1 MTWLQ
6 TLHEESFTAKDFL
19 FADGGQMDLRLAYR
33 TLGKLA
39 SDKGNAVLLLHGTI
53 GSGQQ
58 FLQPA
63 FADALFGAGEPLD
76 AGEHFIILPD
86 AIGHGKSSKPSDGM
100 GQDFPRYGYS
110 DVVEAQ
116 HRLVTEGLGLHRLRL
131 VMGTSMGGMQTWM
144 WGELYPEM
152 MDALMPVASLPE
164 RVTGRNLLWRRL
176 LLQVA
181 RLDGPGEVE
190 TPPRGLGLA
199 WVLFQMMAGSPARLA
214 ESLESPERA
223 DAYIQSVAGDATA
236 QQSLLDVIWEFESSR
251 DYDPAPHL
259 SRIRAPLLAVN
270 FADDAVNPAELGVM
284 ERMIAQV
291 HDGRSVLLPATATSK
306 GHQTLSDPASWK
318 EYLRGLLSRA
328 GVQADATLTETRGKA
343 ISQGAKP

>member
-1 MTWLQ
+1 MTWQQ
-6 TLHEESFTAKDFL
+6 TLHEDTFMARDFL
-19 FADGGQMDLRLAYR
+19 FADGGHIDVRLAYR

-39 SDKGNAVLLLHGTI
+39 PGEDNAVLLLHGTV

-76 AGEHFIILPD
+76 VDRHFIILPD
-86 AIGHGKSSKPSDGM
+86 AIGHGKSSKPSDGL
-100 GQDFPRYGYS
+100 GQDFPRYRYN
-110 DVVEAQ
+110 DMVKAQ
-116 HRLVTEGLGLHRLRL
+116 HRLVTEGLGLQRLQL

-144 WGELYPEM
+144 WGKRYPDM
-152 MDALMPVASLPE
+152 MDALLPVASLPE

-176 LLQVA
+176 LLQIA
-181 RLDGPGEVE
+181 GLDGPGEAG

-214 ESLESPERA
+214 ESLHCPEQA
-223 DAYIQSVAGDATA
+223 DAYIQSVAAEAITKEN
-236 QQSLLDVIWEFESSR
+236 LLDVVWEFEASQ

-259 SRIRAPLLAVN
+259 NRIRAPLLAVN

-284 ERMIAQV
+284 DRLIAQV
-291 HDGRSVLLPATATSK
+291 HGGQSVLLPATDTSR
-306 GHQTLSDPASWK
+306 GHQTLTDPASWK
-318 EYLRGLLSRA
+318 EYLRGLLGRSISPN
-328 GVQADATLTETRGKA
+328 ATRTETRAKA
-343 ISQGAKP
+343 IFEGAKP